1 MKRKLLISV
10 VDDDASMT
18 RMLCR
23 VITAA
28 GLEVETFSSAEDFLS
43 SSRLNRVSCLI
54 LDMNLPGIS
63 GGELQRRLSDAGF
76 TIPVIFISAEA
87 TDEIRQRVVQAGAV
101 DLLPKPFSIDS
112 LLATVRSVTPQ
123 AAI

>member
-1 MKRKLLISV
+1 
-10 VDDDASMT
+10 MT

-28 GLEVETFSSAEDFLS
+28 GLEVEAFSSAEEFLS
-43 SSRLNRVSCLI
+43 SSRLQRVDCLI

-63 GGELQRRLSDAGF
+63 GGQLQKRLSEAGF

-87 TDEIRQRVVQAGAV
+87 TEEIRQRVIQAGAV
-101 DLLPKPFSIDS
+101 GLLSKPFSIDS
-112 LLATVRSVTPQ
+112 LLTTVRSVAPQ
-123 AAI
+123 ATS

>member
-1 MKRKLLISV
+1 
-10 VDDDASMT
+10 MT

-43 SSRLNRVSCLI
+43 SSRLQRVDCLI

-63 GGELQRRLSDAGF
+63 GGELQKRLSEAGF

-87 TDEIRQRVVQAGAV
+87 TEEIRQRVVQAGAV

-112 LLATVRSVTPQ
+112 LLTTVRSVTPQ

>member
-1 MKRKLLISV
+1 
-10 VDDDASMT
+10 MT

-28 GLEVETFSSAEDFLS
+28 GLEVETSSSPQDFLS

-87 TDEIRQRVVQAGAV
+87 TEEKRQRVVQAGAV
-101 DLLPKPFSIDS
+101 ELLSKPFSIDS
-112 LLATVRSVTPQ
+112 LLATVRAVTPQ
-123 AAI
+123 TA

>member
-1 MKRKLLISV
+1 
-10 VDDDASMT
+10 MT

-28 GLEVETFSSAEDFLS
+28 GLEVESFSSAEDFLS

-63 GGELQRRLSDAGF
+63 GGELQRRLRDAGF

-87 TDEIRQRVVQAGAV
+87 TEEIRQRVVQAGAV
-101 DLLPKPFSIDS
+101 ELLSKPFSIDS

-123 AAI
+123 TAV